1 MLVDLWLRALRAK
14 IGITVTTDNRM
25 LLRQHLY
32 KARMEANNPDLE
44 SLVLTLAGENEIWLV
59 HKDAGGIGTNHQ
71 GHIEPL

>member
-1 MLVDLWLRALRAK
+1 
-14 IGITVTTDNRM
+14 
-25 LLRQHLY
+25 
-32 KARMEANNPDLE
+32 MEANNPDLE